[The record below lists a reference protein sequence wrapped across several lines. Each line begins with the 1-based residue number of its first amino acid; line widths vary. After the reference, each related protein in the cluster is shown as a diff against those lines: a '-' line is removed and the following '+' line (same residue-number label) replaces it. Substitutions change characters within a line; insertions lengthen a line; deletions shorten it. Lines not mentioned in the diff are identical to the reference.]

1 MRENKEIEASK
12 EEEDECI
19 NECEEDLNSLQKQ
32 VSRRQNISPVCNFTR
47 ADWCINLVNFKKRLV
62 TVDLYQPMFAFANVC
77 PISLPTI
84 YLALKNITRLG
95 AGLWPVLIKH
105 WPCLYHNI

>member
-47 ADWCINLVNFKKRLV
+47 AD
-62 TVDLYQPMFAFANVC
+62 
-77 PISLPTI
+77 
-84 YLALKNITRLG
+84 
-95 AGLWPVLIKH
+95 
-105 WPCLYHNI
+105 